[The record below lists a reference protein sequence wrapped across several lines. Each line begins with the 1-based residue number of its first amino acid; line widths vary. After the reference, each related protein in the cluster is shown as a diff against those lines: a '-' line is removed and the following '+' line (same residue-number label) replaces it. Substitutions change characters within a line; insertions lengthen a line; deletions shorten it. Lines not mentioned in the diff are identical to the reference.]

1 MIKLQEIH
9 KVYLQ
14 GKKGYHALKDA
25 TLYFEK
31 GEIVA
36 VYGPSGCGKTT
47 LLNIIG
53 GLDNPTSGH
62 MVIGDRLTTQF
73 TEKEWDHFRN
83 HRIGFV
89 FQSYNL
95 IEHLPIVENVAIS
108 IKLSGEKPKIAK
120 EKAIELLTKVGLEKH
135 LEKLPGQLSGGER
148 QRVAI
153 ARALIN
159 DPDIILADEP
169 TGALDMKTGHEIMS
183 LIRDI
188 SKDKLVI
195 MVTHNKKI
203 ATEYS
208 TRMIELKDGRVIS
221 DTAQKD
227 KKVKI
232 VNQKERAKGKLKFKE
247 AIRLAY
253 YNLIG
258 KKWRTLLISFGLSV
272 GIVGLIL
279 IDAFFSSIRIGLSQQ
294 EVVIK
299 DNPDLYV
306 ETSPYY
312 QESRAN
318 AENQLNGYG
327 YFKDVLYSPE
337 VTFPIVRNVTAEADL
352 YNPIYGEMIALPE
365 NQDILNSFN
374 TFVGDGRLP
383 SADNEF
389 ALSESQAQRLISE
402 NSYLTMDELWDEVK
416 NNEYLIYTSFN
427 YVPFEETLS
436 QAYLSGSCVVTGLH
450 DENEG
455 VLIAPDDYDELLLGD
470 YNVNVL
476 ALREYTQ
483 DFITVGDRNEIYC
496 VDYDE
501 LEWKLDPSSPSDE
514 GITLTL
520 VGIYDNSLFNEI
532 VVTENTINLI
542 EPQTPYIFSDD
553 NDHISYRFR
562 VFIDSDHIDDKVDI
576 VKTLEMNDFWV
587 YENFGNG
594 FNLFEGVVNFFLYV
608 LQFIFSSIIWIAIIT
623 GALMLLLI
631 LYISVLERK
640 REIGI
645 IRALGGT
652 RKDVRV
658 IYSGETTIIGLIAG
672 IMSVIL
678 SIVIVLILNW
688 YLERYQLDLILR
700 YLPFMDPS
708 RILVINFGK
717 MALAILG
724 SIVIALVSGLIP
736 AHIASKKKPIEA
748 LRND

>member
-1 MIKLQEIH
+1 
-9 KVYLQ
+9 
-14 GKKGYHALKDA
+14 
-25 TLYFEK
+25 
-31 GEIVA
+31 
-36 VYGPSGCGKTT
+36 
-47 LLNIIG
+47 
-53 GLDNPTSGH
+53 
-62 MVIGDRLTTQF
+62 
-73 TEKEWDHFRN
+73 
-83 HRIGFV
+83 
-89 FQSYNL
+89 
-95 IEHLPIVENVAIS
+95 
-108 IKLSGEKPKIAK
+108 
-120 EKAIELLTKVGLEKH
+120 
-135 LEKLPGQLSGGER
+135 
-148 QRVAI
+148 
-153 ARALIN
+153 
-159 DPDIILADEP
+159 
-169 TGALDMKTGHEIMS
+169 
-183 LIRDI
+183 
-188 SKDKLVI
+188 